1 MEDIIKTLVILVL
14 AGFITLLIAGA
25 TNKVVIYFDIK
36 DFLISFAP
44 WATMIVTFILLA
56 VYKKEGATEILPPQ
70 SVAQY
75 IILFAGSI
83 IAVVFFIW
91 SIKLSIF
98 YNRNTALG
106 IIVGLFKVLTALLGT
121 LAIISQIQTLRSNKS
136 TLKDAI
142 WALIL
147 ISIFMWLGKKLIN
160 GEQVYI
166 AKGWAMPKFIKI
178 A

>member
-1 MEDIIKTLVILVL
+1 MSVKTGED
-14 AGFITLLIAGA
+14 
-25 TNKVVIYFDIK
+25 
-36 DFLISFAP
+36 
-44 WATMIVTFILLA
+44 
-56 VYKKEGATEILPPQ
+56 Q
-70 SVAQY
+70 SLSA
-75 IILFAGSI
+75 I
-83 IAVVFFIW
+83 VFFIW

-136 TLKDAI
+136 TLKDAM

-166 AKGWAMPKFIKI
+166 AKGWSLPKP
-178 A
+178 ATTET